1 MIKEHYPFV
10 IESFREQGLKECKR
24 ELKRLEKDLS
34 KYRGINSVRQSILI
48 ECCKEA
54 IKELEANK

>member
-10 IESFREQGLKECKR
+10 VESFRELGIKQCKK

-34 KYRGINSVRQSILI
+34 KYRGINSVRQSLLI

-54 IKELEANK
+54 IKDLKANK